1 MSLVE
6 IRETLEQPTVQLD
19 GGGFAI
25 VQKQIQLRPNQ
36 LNQVLKVDFFQD
48 NMPGY
53 AGALP
58 LYVEL
63 FVTPYPVIFSNMKFS
78 GPLNYDNRGPMAGSD
93 TILFKTTVGP
103 YDPASPTGTSF
114 PDFRQFPNESVG
126 ATPTFSFYT
135 PYVYVTALF
144 HGDGG
149 GVTVTDFAMSFYL
162 AIETKKANLT
172 TYGLGVMRERS
183 VAQGI
188 ELMNQGRA
196 ILPARNVGQ
205 VFPMWKFGGIRP
217 ERMLRGNAISDFFLP
232 YNPNETE
239 KAASTTNLRIFI
251 KQAATMQPFDTAFGT
266 LDVAKGQIP
275 DWLRFNAA
283 RGLVAGPIRP
293 QLPPLKF
300 ANNGNTL
307 MF

>member
-6 IRETLEQPTVQLD
+6 IRETLEQPLVQLD

-25 VQKQIQLRPNQ
+25 VQKQIQLKPNQ

-48 NMPGY
+48 TLPQY

-63 FVTPYPVIFSNMKFS
+63 MVTPYPVIYSNMKFS
-78 GPLNYDNRGPMAGSD
+78 GPLGYDNRGPMAGSD

-103 YDPASPTGTSF
+103 YLPSGPSGNEF
-114 PDFRQFPNESVG
+114 PSFRQFPNESVG

-149 GVTVTDFAMSFYL
+149 GVTVEDFGMSFYL
-162 AIETKKANLT
+162 AIATKKANLT
-172 TYGLGVMRERS
+172 SYGLGVMRERS

-188 ELMNQGRA
+188 TLMNQGRA
-196 ILPARNVGQ
+196 IEKARNVGQ
-205 VFPMWKFGGIRP
+205 VFPMWKYGGIRS
-217 ERMLRGNAISDFFLP
+217 ERMLRGNAVGDFFLP

-239 KAASTTNLRIFI
+239 QAATTANLRIFI
-251 KQAATMQPFDTAFGT
+251 KQASTMQPFDTAFGT
-266 LDVAKGQIP
+266 FDVAKGDIP

-283 RGLVAGPIRP
+283 RGLVAGPIRA

-300 ANNGNTL
+300 ADNGNTL

>member
-6 IRETLEQPTVQLD
+6 IRETLEKPLVQLD

-25 VQKQIQLRPNQ
+25 VQKQIQLKPNQ

-48 NMPGY
+48 TMPGY
-53 AGALP
+53 SGALP
-58 LYVEL
+58 LYVEM

-78 GPLNYDNRGPMAGSD
+78 SPLGYDNRGPMAGSD

-103 YDPASPTGTSF
+103 YDPLSVTGNEF
-114 PDFRQFPNESVG
+114 PSFRQFPNESVG

-162 AIETKKANLT
+162 AIDTKKANLT
-172 TYGLGVMRERS
+172 SYGLGVMRERS

-188 ELMNQGRA
+188 VLMNQGRS

-205 VFPMWKFGGIRP
+205 TFPMWKYGGIRS
-217 ERMLRGNAISDFFLP
+217 ERMLRGNAIADFFLP
-232 YNPNETE
+232 YHPNDSE
-239 KAASTTNLRIFI
+239 KTTSTANLRTFI
-251 KQAATMQPFDTAFGT
+251 KQSSTMQPFDTAFGT
-266 LDVAKGQIP
+266 LDAAKGQIP
-275 DWLRFNAA
+275 DWLRFGVS

-293 QLPPLKF
+293 QGPPLKF
-300 ANNGNTL
+300 ADNGNTL